1 MSGCG
6 VWGGVKC
13 PRFWAAVTQDTAI
26 EPAVLAGSVR
36 PSWAHQ
42 SRAHTPPARPRHSLV
57 RDRQNAIRDRCPSVR
72 PSVRRLE
79 VRKSPVAAA
88 ANCHCRLRRRRRRAT
103 TDDEMRVRIAYLPV
117 YLFIYLL
124 RKCLQCF
131 AFSALTLLVGR
142 QEGHPTCKKLSGGHG
157 CLTGARCRLAYGPA
171 DATATHCLLLPQ
183 NPDWFFLSGTG
194 LPG

>member
-1 MSGCG
+1 LPGLYDPHGPINHGRIRRPPGPGTRSSATDRMLS
-6 VWGGVKC
+6 
-13 PRFWAAVTQDTAI
+13 ATAV
-26 EPAVLAGSVR
+26 R
-36 PSWAHQ
+36 
-42 SRAHTPPARPRHSLV
+42 
-57 RDRQNAIRDRCPSVR
+57 PSVR